1 MTVAQKNMIKYYF
14 QYVWHGRERN
24 YRVGGDAEAGQ
35 VDLSNDEHH
44 QRAPSAFE
52 SIWACACNLP
62 DNGQRRGWEGDPGR
76 VHQNLSGWTQDSES
90 PDTTRNVRNVQL
102 SNYIKSQYYLCSG
115 TAIFSR
121 PQSSIF
127 PSELSTSSHF
137 SAIYYYFI
145 DFFSLIYLCIV
156 NLRYKI

>member
-1 MTVAQKNMIKYYF
+1 MTVAQKSMIKYYF

-76 VHQNLSGWTQDSES
+76 VHQNLSGWTQDSEPS
-90 PDTTRNVRNVQL
+90 DTTRNVRNVQIILNHNNIFVQVLQYSVDHNHQSL
-102 SNYIKSQYYLCSG
+102 S
-115 TAIFSR
+115 
-121 PQSSIF
+121 

-145 DFFSLIYLCIV
+145 YFFSLIYLCIV